1 MEIWNATFFR
11 LLSLEDQ
18 DNGMSGVM
26 RELLGEI
33 GERLRF
39 IYDRLRKYDLTI
51 QRLFREDER
60 CRRVAAVEG
69 VGPVTGTALVAVVGN
84 AIEFRSGR
92 ELAAYLGLVPRHRAN
107 GGRTMLLGISK
118 RGDRY
123 LRTLLIHGA
132 RAALHRIERRRG
144 ARAIWA
150 ARLKVRRGA
159 KVAAVAL
166 ANKNARA
173 KMEVRAASP
182 DHIDGLESLCVSQVG
197 EGAGSDRFRHQLSP
211 L

>member
-39 IYDRLRKYDLTI
+39 IDDRLRKYDLTI

-69 VGPVTGTALVAVVGN
+69 VGPVTGTALVAAVGN

-92 ELAAYLGLVPRHRAN
+92 ELAAIWDWFHAIGPTVGVGLP
-107 GGRTMLLGISK
+107 LS
-118 RGDRY
+118 
-123 LRTLLIHGA
+123 
-132 RAALHRIERRRG
+132 
-144 ARAIWA
+144 
-150 ARLKVRRGA
+150 
-159 KVAAVAL
+159 
-166 ANKNARA
+166 
-173 KMEVRAASP
+173 
-182 DHIDGLESLCVSQVG
+182 VSH
-197 EGAGSDRFRHQLSP
+197 S
-211 L
+211 